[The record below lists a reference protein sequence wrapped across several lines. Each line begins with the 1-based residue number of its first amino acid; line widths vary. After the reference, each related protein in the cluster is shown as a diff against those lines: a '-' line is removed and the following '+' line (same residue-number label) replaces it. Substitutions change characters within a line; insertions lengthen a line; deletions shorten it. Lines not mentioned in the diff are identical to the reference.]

1 MKDKLKKVMIFS
13 AILWMATNFHHPVTP
28 SHFTTL
34 GLPSHVFG
42 TSYAM
47 MVFGS
52 FLSGP
57 VWGSWGDRHSRIK
70 VIVISTL
77 IYGLSQIG
85 FGYSTSL
92 GAILFFRGLSGVANG
107 GFGGALMAAIVDTS
121 TIENR
126 RSAMSNYTA
135 LMLISSSLGYLIG
148 GILGYYPPQYVIYT
162 QGIVIILISF
172 GFKYIVG
179 ETQEFINNNSDKKI
193 VFIWDILK
201 DKERTKELF
210 DSKIIIFLALT
221 FFIFIAYSSN
231 LNAFNYYL
239 KEQLNLKPIVNG
251 VWKALTGII
260 GLVANLTINVWL
272 FRKKDIKKSLMG
284 LIALATLSAI
294 MIVLNTSF
302 YPFMI
307 WNLLFFTLHA
317 IQLPILQNFAVQG
330 NSNDVGFMSGVYS
343 AVRALGEV
351 VGATVAGFAY
361 NISSLAPFIVSSIAL
376 FIALIFSFLENK
388 TDKKIKPN

>member
-13 AILWMATNFHHPVTP
+13 AFLWMATNFHHPVTP
-28 SHFTTL
+28 SHFTNL

-57 VWGSWGDRHSRIK
+57 IWGSWGDRHSRSK
-70 VIVISTL
+70 VIVFSTL
-77 IYGLSQIG
+77 IYGFSQIG

-126 RSAMSNYTA
+126 RTAMSNYTA

-148 GILGYYPPQYVIYT
+148 GILGYFPPQYVIYT
-162 QGIVIILISF
+162 QGIFIILISF
-172 GFKYIVG
+172 GFKHIVG
-179 ETQEFINNNSDKKI
+179 ETQEYINPNSDKKI

-260 GLVANLTINVWL
+260 GLIANLTINVWL
-272 FRKKDIKKSLMG
+272 FRKRDINKSLMG
-284 LIALATLSAI
+284 LVALATLSAI

-307 WNLLFFTLHA
+307 WNLLFFTLHT

-330 NSNDVGFMSGVYS
+330 NSTNVGFMSGVYS

-361 NISSLAPFIVSSIAL
+361 NISSLAPFVVASIAL
-376 FIALIFSFLENK
+376 FIALIFSFLGRKDN
-388 TDKKIKPN
+388 